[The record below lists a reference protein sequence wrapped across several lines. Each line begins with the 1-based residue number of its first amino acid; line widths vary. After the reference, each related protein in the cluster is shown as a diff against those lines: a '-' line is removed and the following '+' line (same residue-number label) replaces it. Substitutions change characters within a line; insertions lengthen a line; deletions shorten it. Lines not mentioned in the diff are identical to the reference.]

1 MKKGDKSIFA
11 CSECGYQTVRWLGKC
26 PECGGW
32 NTFMEEFAGKSGRI
46 SSGLS
51 SPEKIHDIE
60 IEKVSRAATG
70 IGEFD
75 RVSGGGVVNGSLVLM
90 SGEPGIGKSTLL
102 LTISG
107 RLSGLGKRV
116 LYISAEESKTQVK
129 LRAERLEISSEN
141 LYLLCT
147 TELVSIKEALKK
159 VKPDFVIVDSIQ
171 TIFDSD
177 IPSTPGSVTQVREN
191 ANFFLNYSKNSGSSV
206 FLIGHITK
214 EGVIAGPK
222 LLEHVVDIVLSF
234 EGEPRSNLRI
244 LRASKNRF
252 GSTAEIGV
260 FSMEE
265 NGLQEIPE
273 ASSLFLPSMGEN
285 LPGSVIFPNQEGS
298 RTLLL
303 EIQSLVAPSYY
314 GVPKRSVIGIDYNR
328 VSMILAVLEKKAGFN
343 FNSYD
348 VYCNTGGGL
357 KISETSSDLAVAI
370 SCVSAL
376 KDIPVLGNSVFMGE
390 VALTGEIR
398 HVAHLNRRIGEAER
412 LGFKKA
418 VIPHSNLAD
427 VKGKTIL
434 EVIPVKWLKEAI
446 ALSMNCL

>member
-370 SCVSAL
+370 SCVSSL